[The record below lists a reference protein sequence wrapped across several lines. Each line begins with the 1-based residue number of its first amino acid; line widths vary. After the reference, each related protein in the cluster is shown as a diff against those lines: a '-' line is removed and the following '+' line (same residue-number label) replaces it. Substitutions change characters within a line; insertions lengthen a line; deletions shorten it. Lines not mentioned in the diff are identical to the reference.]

1 MAGKG
6 KVKAFVDLKRGKVAE
21 RVCPFCLG
29 VRKFVG
35 EKRVKVEGFS
45 GPVEKDID
53 VYVCGECRRRSWM
66 FAE

>member
-1 MAGKG
+1 MAGN
-6 KVKAFVDLKRGKVAE
+6 AFVDLKRGKVAE

-35 EKRVKVEGFS
+35 EKHVNVEGFS
-45 GPVEKDID
+45 GPEKGVD